1 VRAVSS
7 VGVALAVLV
16 AGLFIGAGCAAGRG
30 SHPAPFNVS
39 VADAW
44 ARPGAAGDS
53 TAVYMRLTNHG
64 RGGEA
69 LVGGRTEVAQR
80 VELHEAVLQT
90 ELRDGRPTQVMR
102 MQQLPAVAVP
112 AGSEV
117 ELRPG
122 GLHIMLV
129 GLERALAEGD
139 SFALTLQFQDRD
151 PVTVEVFVVRPD
163 SATGH
168 EGH

>member
-1 VRAVSS
+1 MRAVSS
-7 VGVALAVLV
+7 AGVALAVLI

-30 SHPAPFNVS
+30 SRPAPFEVS

-44 ARPGAAGDS
+44 ARPGAAGGN
-53 TAVYMRLTNHG
+53 TAVYMRLTNRG
-64 RGGEA
+64 RGGET

-90 ELRDGRPTQVMR
+90 EIRDGRPTQVMR
-102 MQQLPAVAVP
+102 MQQLPAIAVP
-112 AGSEV
+112 AGEEV

-122 GLHIMLV
+122 GLHIMLI
-129 GLERALAEGD
+129 GLRRELAEGVT
-139 SFALTLQFQDRD
+139 FPVTLQFQDRD
-151 PVTVEVFVVRPD
+151 PLTVEVRVIQPD
-163 SATGH
+163 SATEH